1 VNKNGSYI
9 KMLIIYFFLT
19 TPIILIFTLA
29 SIPEAI
35 TIQPTI
41 SSRIFFWVMLLGLWW
56 IFYYYVNP
64 AFKDLKYKTIILII
78 SIIASTVFFIISL
91 SY

>member
-1 VNKNGSYI
+1 
-9 KMLIIYFFLT
+9 MLIIYFFLT
-19 TPIILIFTLA
+19 TPLILIVTFA

-35 TIQPTI
+35 TIEPTI
-41 SSRIFFWVMLLGLWW
+41 LSKIFFLVILLGLWC
-56 IFYYYVNP
+56 IFYYYVEP

-78 SIIASTVFFIISL
+78 SIIASSIFLIISL

>member
-1 VNKNGSYI
+1 
-9 KMLIIYFFLT
+9 MLIIYFFLT
-19 TPIILIFTLA
+19 TPLILIFTLA

-56 IFYYYVNP
+56 ILYYYVYP